1 MTERNRVA
9 KLWYPVWISEQEDP
23 QEINRSITERIRSV
37 VGDSYESMEQSS
49 GPEFLFRE
57 EGTETYLHHF
67 KVASLMELQDIRVL
81 LMETEKRF
89 STAQLG

>member
-1 MTERNRVA
+1 MAERDRVA

-23 QEINRSITERIRSV
+23 QEINSRITERIRSV
-37 VGDSYESMEQSS
+37 VGDSYGSMEQSS
-49 GPEFLFRE
+49 GPEFFFKE

-67 KVASLMELQDIRVL
+67 KVASLMELQELREL
-81 LMETEKRF
+81 LMETEYRF